1 MKKVMLFLVVVGSFS
16 IGGTSFGMDGLSND
30 ANSVSSYSMSTVEVS
45 EFDGNNGVEI
55 YNAKDG
61 VVVNNAVNGAS
72 NNHWKIAAAFGAGAL
87 VGAGAV
93 AYFAVPGVSDVVNS
107 NVGKFAEFTGSNAK
121 KFAEFTGSNA
131 KKFAEFTGSNAK
143 KFAEFAGS
151 NAEKFANFA
160 SERFNE
166 FKILAGQKCEIA
178 ASMLADLSARGYDR
192 FSSSITKFA
201 ETVRIE
207 ISNTK
212 LPQIKIRFKIL

>member
-121 KFAEFTGSNA
+121 KFAEF
-131 KKFAEFTGSNAK
+131 
-143 KFAEFAGS
+143 AGS

-207 ISNTK
+207 ISNTE